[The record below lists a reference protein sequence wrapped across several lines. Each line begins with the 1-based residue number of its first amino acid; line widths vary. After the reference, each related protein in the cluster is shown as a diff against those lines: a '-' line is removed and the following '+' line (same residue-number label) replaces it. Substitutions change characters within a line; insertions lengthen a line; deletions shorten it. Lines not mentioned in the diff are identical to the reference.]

1 MTRILLIGKSGQ
13 VGGALHNLLASQFD
27 VIACDRAR
35 CDLSQPSHLREAIG
49 EAEPDIIINAGA
61 YTAVDRAET
70 DETACRAINAT
81 APRIIAE
88 EARRRGAFLIHY
100 STDYVFD
107 GTKPGAYAEE
117 DATNPLSVYGSSK
130 LDGDRAVAAA
140 GGVHSILRVS
150 WVFNA
155 TGRNFARTILRLAAE
170 RDELTIV
177 ADQFGAPTSADLIA
191 RTSVT
196 MIERYLA
203 NKQAFP
209 SGLYNLAPRGRTSWH
224 GYAQELVREAKAAG
238 LKLRADESAIKPI
251 ATTDYPTPAV
261 RPINSSL
268 DTTKLRRTFGISLPE
283 WQTDVRRLVNDV
295 AMAPA

>member
-13 VGGALHNLLASQFD
+13 VGGALESLLASQFD

-35 CDLSQPSHLREAIG
+35 CDLSQPDHLRAAIG
-49 EAEPDIIINAGA
+49 AAAPDIIVNAGA

-70 DETACRAINAT
+70 DEAACRAINAT

-107 GTKPGAYAEE
+107 GTKPGAYAED

-130 LDGDRAVAAA
+130 LDGDLAVAAA
-140 GGVHSILRVS
+140 GGAYTILRVS

-155 TGRNFARTILRLAAE
+155 TGRNFAKTILRLAAE

-177 ADQFGAPTSADLIA
+177 ADQFGAPTSANLIA
-191 RTSVT
+191 RTSVA

-203 NKQAFP
+203 APSAFP
-209 SGLYNLAPRGRTSWH
+209 SGLYNLAPGGRTSWH
-224 GYAQELVREAKAAG
+224 GYAQELVREARAAG
-238 LKLRADESAIKPI
+238 LALRADESRIKPI
-251 ATTDYPTPAV
+251 ATTDYPTPAK

-268 DTTKLRRTFGISLPE
+268 DTAKLRRTFGVELPE
-283 WQTDVRRLVNDV
+283 WQADVRQLVNDV